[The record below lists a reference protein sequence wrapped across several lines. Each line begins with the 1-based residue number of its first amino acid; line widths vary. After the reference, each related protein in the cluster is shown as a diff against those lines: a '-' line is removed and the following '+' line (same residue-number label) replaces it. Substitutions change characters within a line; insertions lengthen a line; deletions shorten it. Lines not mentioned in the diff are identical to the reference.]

1 MAAIF
6 SKTAVAPFPLV
17 LLGMAWWRRG
27 RIDRRDAMRSLLFFA
42 LAVAAGALG
51 WWIQHAAHPFI
62 VRPDSFWARLAA
74 AGWAVWF
81 YLGKTLLPLNLILVY
96 PGWHVDAAN
105 LLSFLPDLL
114 LVALFWVAWKYR
126 STWGKAILAGLGY
139 FVILLLP
146 VLGFVDIT
154 FMRTTYVADHW
165 QYFAMIGPVALAAAC
180 VSRGGLCYGGGKSFL
195 AVSTAAPLALGLL
208 TWSQCRLYA
217 DEYLLWKTTVAGN
230 PRSFFAQ
237 GGFGRALFHI
247 GRTDEAIA
255 HLQKALEIE
264 PNYCDARYDLGNIAL
279 RQGRVS
285 EAMTDYQKV
294 LEMQPDFV
302 LALNNLAWVLATA
315 PQVSLRNGS
324 QAITLARRA
333 DQLSGGKNAN
343 VLSTLAA
350 AYAEAGRF
358 PEAIDS
364 AQKAVS
370 LAIAGKDQAGIAEL
384 RRQLGFYQ
392 RGSPYRD
399 PLQTAAAAGPPH

>member
-1 MAAIF
+1 
-6 SKTAVAPFPLV
+6 
-17 LLGMAWWRRG
+17 
-27 RIDRRDAMRSLLFFA
+27 
-42 LAVAAGALG
+42 
-51 WWIQHAAHPFI
+51 
-62 VRPDSFWARLAA
+62 
-74 AGWAVWF
+74 
-81 YLGKTLLPLNLILVY
+81 
-96 PGWHVDAAN
+96 
-105 LLSFLPDLL
+105 
-114 LVALFWVAWKYR
+114 
-126 STWGKAILAGLGY
+126 
-139 FVILLLP
+139 
-146 VLGFVDIT
+146 
-154 FMRTTYVADHW
+154 
-165 QYFAMIGPVALAAAC
+165 
-180 VSRGGLCYGGGKSFL
+180 
-195 AVSTAAPLALGLL
+195 
-208 TWSQCRLYA
+208 
-217 DEYLLWKTTVAGN
+217 
-230 PRSFFAQ
+230 
-237 GGFGRALFHI
+237 
-247 GRTDEAIA
+247 
-255 HLQKALEIE
+255 
-264 PNYCDARYDLGNIAL
+264 
-279 RQGRVS
+279 
-285 EAMTDYQKV
+285 MTDYQKV